1 MIVEAIVTEELVQEQ
16 FNFPVL
22 QSLHLN
28 LVSLG

>member
-1 MIVEAIVTEELVQEQ
+1 MIVEATVTEELVQEQ